1 MPMTVFSM
9 HLVRLV
15 IPDQPNLKPYF
26 QFAHSYIVPAAWSI
40 EAGVVDIH
48 SNSIYL
54 LVLEEPSYPE
64 LTLVAIFDLLD
75 VTDTCVMLKSGLQF
89 VSFLG

>member
-1 MPMTVFSM
+1 MLMNVFSM
-9 HLVRLV
+9 HFVRLV
-15 IPDQPNLKPYF
+15 IPDQPSLEPYF

-48 SNSIYL
+48 
-54 LVLEEPSYPE
+54 E
-64 LTLVAIFDLLD
+64 LTLVAIFGLLD

-89 VSFLG
+89 VSFLV

>member
-1 MPMTVFSM
+1 MLMTVFSM
-9 HLVRLV
+9 HFVRLV
-15 IPDQPNLKPYF
+15 IPDQPSLEPYF

-89 VSFLG
+89 VSSIV